1 LTKLGPFP
9 PFIPQILK
17 RESSEWLIQQIHEN
31 LREEYEREGLNEE
44 ELYQLIDLILL
55 ENQKISRI

>member
-1 LTKLGPFP
+1 LFPEEKEGISTLIKQDLIKLESFP

-31 LREEYEREGLNEE
+31 LKEEYKQEGLNEE
-44 ELYQLIDLILL
+44 EM
-55 ENQKISRI
+55 